1 MSVSLS
7 ITKTQNPSVEGER
20 IRSMTQYTPSE
31 VEKIVKD
38 EVTLSLEALLRAG
51 ARRMLQAVLEFEVE
65 TYLPAC
71 ALHADRYRKLSGRE
85 R

>member
-20 IRSMTQYTPSE
+20 IRSVTQYTPSE

-38 EVTLSLEALLRAG
+38 EVTLSLEELLSHWRQKDAASRPG
-51 ARRMLQAVLEFEVE
+51 V
-65 TYLPAC
+65 
-71 ALHADRYRKLSGRE
+71 
-85 R
+85 

>member
-38 EVTLSLEALLRAG
+38 ELTLSLEALLRAG
-51 ARRMLQAVLEFEVE
+51 ARRMLAGSWVLHLVLIFA
-65 TYLPAC
+65 P
-71 ALHADRYRKLSGRE
+71 
-85 R
+85 